1 MDPTTR
7 LELTLWNLSV
17 NVGAH
22 VGQEGNDI
30 VVGNGLNL
38 VYLSAVKRSVLSNP
52 SCLFARNAN
61 NTKLS
66 LCFARKDFNFLPNG
80 VLVLQ
85 RKDVAHFFAGVAIYH
100 DETPSARKRK
110 GRVPL
115 WYPTFELPGGPLG
128 VRTLDLGIKSPLLYQ
143 LS

>member
-7 LELTLWNLSV
+7 LELTFWNLSV

-38 VYLSAVKRSVLSNP
+38 VYLSAIKRGVLTNP

-66 LCFARKDFNFLPNG
+66 LCFARKDFNLLPNG

-85 RKDVAHFFAGVAIYH
+85 RKDMAHFFAGVAIYH
-100 DETPSARKRK
+100 DETPSARKEKVEYHYGTRPLNYLV
-110 GRVPL
+110 GR
-115 WYPTFELPGGPLG
+115 
-128 VRTLDLGIKSPLLYQ
+128 
-143 LS
+143 

>member
-7 LELTLWNLSV
+7 LELTFWNLSV

-38 VYLSAVKRSVLSNP
+38 VYLGAIKRSVLTNP

-66 LCFARKDFNFLPNG
+66 LCFARKDG
-80 VLVLQ
+80 
-85 RKDVAHFFAGVAIYH
+85 
-100 DETPSARKRK
+100 T
-110 GRVPL
+110 
-115 WYPTFELPGGPLG
+115 
-128 VRTLDLGIKSPLLYQ
+128 
-143 LS
+143 